1 MAKIL
6 IVDDS
11 ETLRVQLKNLL
22 SSKGH
27 TVVEGEDGVRGLDTL
42 KKNTDVGLIICDLNM
57 PNMDGVTMCIKIS
70 EDPAL
75 NKIPIFMLTTE
86 ASNEL
91 KEKGKKAGVRAWI
104 NKPFDEAKLIAVID
118 KLFAK

>member
-27 TVVEGEDGVRGLDTL
+27 TVVEGADGVRGLEMV
-42 KKNTDVGLIICDLNM
+42 KKNPDVSLIICDLNM
-57 PNMDGVTMCIKIS
+57 PNMDGVTMCLKIS
-70 EDPAL
+70 EDATL

-104 NKPFDEAKLIAVID
+104 NKPFDEVKLIAVID